1 VLSEEGKRVEG
12 YVDTLRT
19 DILSLTKKPEAGF
32 AREVREVM
40 GTTRIA
46 VWDEVRETF
55 GKVGASERLIS
66 GGDPDDLL
74 ERGTEQ
80 HEVCVDAVRNAKV
93 LERKMTKA
101 DYGFGMADEIRAMLA
116 DAKRLK

>member
-1 VLSEEGKRVEG
+1 MLSEEGKRVAG
-12 YVDTLRT
+12 YVDALRT
-19 DILSLTKKPEAGF
+19 DILSLTKKPEAAF

-46 VWDEVRETF
+46 VWDEARETF
-55 GKVGASERLIS
+55 GKVGASERLVS
-66 GGDPDDLL
+66 GGDLDDLQ
-74 ERGTEQ
+74 RSTEQ

-101 DYGFGMADEIRAMLA
+101 DYGFGMAEEIRAMLA
-116 DAKRLK
+116 DAQRLK